1 MALSNFLLHVPD
13 HALNV
18 LSIPNHGSIIRKVR
32 LIDSWLKI
40 SRRWKILLILSL
52 QYRYKY
58 QENYF
63 FSFISTKFI
72 RIAKLKMVKI
82 EN

>member
-32 LIDSWLKI
+32 LIDS
-40 SRRWKILLILSL
+40 
-52 QYRYKY
+52 
-58 QENYF
+58 
-63 FSFISTKFI
+63 
-72 RIAKLKMVKI
+72 
-82 EN
+82 